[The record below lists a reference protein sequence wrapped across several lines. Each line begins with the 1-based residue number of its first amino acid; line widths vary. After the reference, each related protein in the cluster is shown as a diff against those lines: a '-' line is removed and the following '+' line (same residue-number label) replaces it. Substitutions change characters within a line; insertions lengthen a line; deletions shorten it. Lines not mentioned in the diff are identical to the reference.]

1 MKVKKQDK
9 DKNTTLVEITI
20 TEGRNRQVRRMLSIS
35 LIKVMKLSRIEY
47 GPLNVVGL
55 NAGEGRVLTPHE
67 VKVMRLF
74 SRTWEIIK

>member
-1 MKVKKQDK
+1 M
-9 DKNTTLVEITI
+9 T
-20 TEGRNRQVRRMLSIS
+20 
-35 LIKVMKLSRIEY
+35 KLSRIEY

-67 VKVMRLF
+67 VKSDASF

>member
-1 MKVKKQDK
+1 MF
-9 DKNTTLVEITI
+9 EHF
-20 TEGRNRQVRRMLSIS
+20 GHQVT
-35 LIKVMKLSRIEY
+35 KLSRIEY

-67 VKVMRLF
+67 VKVMRHF